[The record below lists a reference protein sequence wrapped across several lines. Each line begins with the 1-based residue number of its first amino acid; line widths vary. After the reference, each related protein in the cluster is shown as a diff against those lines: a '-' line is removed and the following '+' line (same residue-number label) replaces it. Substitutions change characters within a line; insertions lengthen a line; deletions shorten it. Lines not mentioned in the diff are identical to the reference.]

1 MLWQKLLLWL
11 IGFQSY
17 DLLSIVIIE
26 NFYYVYNVHKLTCKT
41 VLEQGGGMVR
51 LGKGG
56 HIWFLFFS
64 GKAEIIEFLQTNR
77 LGSLEALSLQDQYKK
92 TRTKIYNSRKT
103 KRQITRKGL
112 KKLGAI

>member
-1 MLWQKLLLWL
+1 MQNSLGAGGWDGEAGEGGTYL
-11 IGFQSY
+11 ISHKKQN
-17 DLLSIVIIE
+17 IV
-26 NFYYVYNVHKLTCKT
+26 YT
-41 VLEQGGGMVR
+41 VLFVS
-51 LGKGG
+51 
-56 HIWFLFFS
+56 FFS

-77 LGSLEALSLQDQYKK
+77 LGSLEELSLQDQYKK